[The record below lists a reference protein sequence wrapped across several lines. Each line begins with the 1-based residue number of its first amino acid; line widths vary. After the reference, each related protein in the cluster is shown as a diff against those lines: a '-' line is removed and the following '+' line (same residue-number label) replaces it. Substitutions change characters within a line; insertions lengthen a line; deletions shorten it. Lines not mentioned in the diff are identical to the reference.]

1 VGVWS
6 PWIVADL
13 NRVLTWHWVDRAG
26 GDLSLGQWRACS
38 AAATTMME
46 ALLVSFETVDPRPP
60 LPEAWPTLAD
70 RSDRHIWAAAVSAGA
85 DCVVSNN
92 TRDFPPADADGR
104 HRWAGIGYLTADE
117 FVRRLMAGEV
127 GSEV

>member
-1 VGVWS
+1 VLAAERGRKAFQRLAEAGSIVGVWS

-60 LPEAWPTLAD
+60 LPEA
-70 RSDRHIWAAAVSAGA
+70 
-85 DCVVSNN
+85 
-92 TRDFPPADADGR
+92 
-104 HRWAGIGYLTADE
+104 
-117 FVRRLMAGEV
+117 
-127 GSEV
+127 